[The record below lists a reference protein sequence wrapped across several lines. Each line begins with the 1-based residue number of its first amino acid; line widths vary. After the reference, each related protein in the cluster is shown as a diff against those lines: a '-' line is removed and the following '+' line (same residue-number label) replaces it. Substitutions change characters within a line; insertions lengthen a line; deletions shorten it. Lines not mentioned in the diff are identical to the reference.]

1 MLRYVLF
8 LLWVEIWLFL
18 LAWGVVVLAAFWL
31 KFSAPSLPNDRLNAE
46 PQRADSAPQPPG

>member
-18 LAWGVVVLAAFWL
+18 FAWGLVVLA
-31 KFSAPSLPNDRLNAE
+31 RLLAALFG
-46 PQRADSAPQPPG
+46 PLTSS

>member
-18 LAWGVVVLAAFWL
+18 FAWGLVVLA
-31 KFSAPSLPNDRLNAE
+31 RLLAE
-46 PQRADSAPQPPG
+46 LFGPLTSP

>member
-18 LAWGVVVLAAFWL
+18 LAWGLVVLAGL
-31 KFSAPSLPNDRLNAE
+31 LAE
-46 PQRADSAPQPPG
+46 VFDVSGPLISQGWT